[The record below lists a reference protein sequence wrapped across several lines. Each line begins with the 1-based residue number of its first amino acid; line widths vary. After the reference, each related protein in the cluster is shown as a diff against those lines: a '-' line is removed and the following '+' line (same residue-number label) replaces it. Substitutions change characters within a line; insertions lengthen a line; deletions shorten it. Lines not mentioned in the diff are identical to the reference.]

1 MNDGPQA
8 ALRAALRTDLLS
20 FTAKAFHHTAP
31 AQMFSRNWHQQA
43 IAWQLELCRR
53 REVRRLIIT
62 VPPRQLKSVTASV
75 AFPAF
80 ILGHDPTARIVC
92 VSYSSDLSAKHARD
106 CRSVM
111 TSAWYRELFPDTV
124 LSRERNAELEFMTTK
139 RGYRLSTSVGGSLT
153 GRGGNYIIVDDPM
166 KPDEALS
173 DLRRAGVNEWM
184 DNTLYSRLDDK
195 QNDVLILIMQRLHLE
210 DPVGHVLNKEEGWAH
225 LNLPAIAEF
234 DEAIPIGLGKFYDRK
249 AGELLHP
256 KREPQSVLD
265 DLKRSIGSYN
275 FAAQYQQQ
283 PIPPEGEIVKWEWFQ
298 TYEAIPA
305 GQGYIV
311 QSWDTA
317 SKSGELNDYSVCTT
331 WQVVGEKFYLLDV
344 LRQRLLYPALRR
356 AVVAQSQRYRPRSI
370 LIEDK
375 ASGMALAQDF
385 RAGELGGAG
394 LPIAIAPEADKI
406 TRASTESI
414 AVETGKVFLPCKADW
429 LQELRHEIVQ
439 FPYGAHD
446 DQIDS
451 MSQFLGW
458 VRKRQYGGAMMVK
471 VAGI

>member
-1 MNDGPQA
+1 MSDGTDA

-20 FTAKAFHHTAP
+20 FTAKVFHHTAP
-31 AQMFSRNWHQQA
+31 AQPFNRNWHQRA
-43 IAWQLELCRR
+43 IAYQLERCRR

-62 VPPRQLKSVTASV
+62 IPPRQLKSVTASV

-92 VSYSSDLSAKHARD
+92 VSYSADLSAKHARD

-111 TSAWYRELFPDTV
+111 TSPWYHQLFPGTI

-210 DPVGHVLNKEEGWAH
+210 DPVGHVLAKEEGWAH
-225 LNLPAIAEF
+225 LNLPAVAEF
-234 DEAIPIGLGKFYDRK
+234 DQNIPVGPDRFYRRK
-249 AGELLHP
+249 VGELLHP
-256 KREPQSVLD
+256 EREPQSVLD
-265 DLKRSIGSYN
+265 DLRRSIGSYN

-298 TYEAIPA
+298 TYEVLPA
-305 GQGYIV
+305 GLGYIV

-317 SKSGELNDYSVCTT
+317 SKAGELNDYSVCTT
-331 WQVVGEKFYLLDV
+331 WQIIGQQFFLLDI
-344 LRQRLLYPALRR
+344 LRQRLIYPDLRR
-356 AVVAQSQRYRPRSI
+356 AVINQAQRYRPRCV

-385 RAGELGGAG
+385 HRGELGGAG
-394 LPIAIAPEADKI
+394 VPITIEPEADKI
-406 TRASTESI
+406 TRASVESI
-414 AVETGKVFLPCKADW
+414 AIETGKVFIPAKADW
-429 LQELRHEIVQ
+429 LQALRHEIVQ

-451 MSQFLGW
+451 ISQFLGW
-458 VRKRQYGGAMMVK
+458 VRKRQPDGVHKMK
-471 VAGI
+471 LAGI